1 LGNSLFYLDPLKI
14 FSYTPVLLALS
25 DYGVRHKRKIIGQN
39 GLCPVRL
46 APVFN
51 LQKKI
56 FIGRSFMGRVAI
68 IGVGQSAFVRGYPGS
83 IRELAFEGFK
93 ECMAD
98 AQVSVK
104 EIDASVICSAPE
116 YDKQRSPAGVFAEY
130 LGLTPQPTFYVETLC
145 SSSSTG
151 VKLAYSLIKSGLHD
165 VVVVLGF
172 QKMSEISSAE
182 SQERMGRGAD
192 IQWESPFGT
201 MMPAYYAMYARAHM
215 KKYGTTPEDLA
226 LIRVKAST
234 YGQINEKAV
243 YRKPVALDMFSDP
256 QSPMSGPVASPL
268 RVGDCCANADGS
280 SCIIL
285 ASEEKAKALSKK
297 PVWILGVGAASS
309 PVNMA
314 GRALFTG
321 LAVGEEAGK
330 QAYKMAGVSP
340 KDVDVAEVHD
350 CFTIAE
356 MMAYENLGF
365 AKPGEGKDLIK
376 SKETYKE
383 GIIPVNVDGG
393 LLSKGHP
400 IGATGG
406 SQIRTIVLQLR
417 GQAGDMQVK
426 NPEIGLVHNI
436 GGVGLYGNVTI
447 LGRS

>member
-1 LGNSLFYLDPLKI
+1 
-14 FSYTPVLLALS
+14 
-25 DYGVRHKRKIIGQN
+25 
-39 GLCPVRL
+39 
-46 APVFN
+46 
-51 LQKKI
+51 
-56 FIGRSFMGRVAI
+56 MGKVGI

-93 ECMAD
+93 ECMLD
-98 AQVSVK
+98 ANITTK
-104 EIDASVICSAPE
+104 DIDASVICSAPE

-130 LGLTPQPTFYVETLC
+130 FGLTPQPTFYVESLC
-145 SSSSTG
+145 SSSSMG
-151 VKLAYSLIKSGLHD
+151 VRLAYSLVKSGLHE
-165 VVVVLGF
+165 VVAVVGF

-215 KKYGTTPEDLA
+215 AKYGTTSEDLA
-226 LIRVKAST
+226 LIRVKAAT

-243 YRKPVALDMFSDP
+243 YRKPVTFEMFSDP
-256 QSPMSGPVASPL
+256 ESPMSNPVASPL

-280 SCIIL
+280 SCIIV
-285 ASEEKAKALSKK
+285 ASEEKAKALCKK
-297 PVWILGVGAASS
+297 PVWILGLGAASTA
-309 PVNMA
+309 VNMA
-314 GRALFTG
+314 GRGLFTG
-321 LAVGEEAGK
+321 LTVGEQAGE
-330 QAYKMAGVSP
+330 QAYKMAGITP
-340 KDVDVAEVHD
+340 KDIDVAEVHD

-365 AKPGEGKDLIK
+365 AKAGEGKELIK

-383 GIIPVNVDGG
+383 GSIPVNVDGG

-417 GQAGDMQVK
+417 GEAGEMQVE

-447 LGRS
+447 LGR

>member
-1 LGNSLFYLDPLKI
+1 MDKVG
-14 FSYTPVLLALS
+14 
-25 DYGVRHKRKIIGQN
+25 
-39 GLCPVRL
+39 
-46 APVFN
+46 
-51 LQKKI
+51 
-56 FIGRSFMGRVAI
+56 I

-93 ECMAD
+93 EAIQD
-98 AQVSVK
+98 AGITTK
-104 EIDASVICSAPE
+104 DIGASIICSAPE

-130 LGLTPQPTFYVETLC
+130 MGLIPQPTFYVETLC

-151 VKLAYSLIKSGLHD
+151 VRLAYSLIKSGIHEM
-165 VVVVLGF
+165 VAVIGF

-215 KKYGTTPEDLA
+215 AKYGTTSEDLA
-226 LIRVKAST
+226 LIRVKAAT

-243 YRKPVALDMFSDP
+243 YRKPVTFEMFSDP
-256 QSPMSGPVASPL
+256 ANPMSGPVASPL

-280 SCIIL
+280 SCVIV
-285 ASEEKAKALSKK
+285 ANEEKAKAFSKK
-297 PVWILGVGAASS
+297 PVWILGLGAASTA
-309 PVNMA
+309 VNMA
-314 GRALFTG
+314 GRDLFTG
-321 LAVGEEAGK
+321 LTVGIEAGQ
-330 QAYKMAGVSP
+330 QAYKMAGVGP
-340 KDVDVAEVHD
+340 KDIDVAEVHD

-365 AKPGEGKDLIK
+365 AKPGEGKNLIR

-383 GIIPVNVDGG
+383 GSMPVNVDGG

-417 GQAGDMQVK
+417 GEAGPMQVK
-426 NPEIGLVHNI
+426 DPEIGLVHNI

-447 LGRS
+447 LGR

>member
-1 LGNSLFYLDPLKI
+1 
-14 FSYTPVLLALS
+14 
-25 DYGVRHKRKIIGQN
+25 
-39 GLCPVRL
+39 
-46 APVFN
+46 
-51 LQKKI
+51 
-56 FIGRSFMGRVAI
+56 MGRVAI

-98 AQVSVK
+98 AQISVK
-104 EIDASVICSAPE
+104 DIDASIICSAPE

-130 LGLTPQPTFYVETLC
+130 LGLTPQPTFYVESLC

-165 VVVVLGF
+165 VVTVIGF

-215 KKYGTTPEDLA
+215 EKYGTTLEDLA

-243 YRKPVALDMFSDP
+243 YRKPVALEMFSDP

-285 ASEEKAKALSKK
+285 ASEDKAKALSKK
-297 PVWILGVGAASS
+297 PVWIMGVGAASS

-314 GRALFTG
+314 GRDLFTG

-330 QAYKMAGVSP
+330 QAFEMAGVTP
-340 KDVDVAEVHD
+340 KQIDVAEVHD

-383 GIIPVNVDGG
+383 GSIPVNVDGG

-417 GQAGDMQVK
+417 GEAGEMQVK
-426 NPEIGLVHNI
+426 DPEIGLVHNI

>member
-1 LGNSLFYLDPLKI
+1 
-14 FSYTPVLLALS
+14 
-25 DYGVRHKRKIIGQN
+25 
-39 GLCPVRL
+39 
-46 APVFN
+46 
-51 LQKKI
+51 
-56 FIGRSFMGRVAI
+56 MGKVGI
-68 IGVGQSAFVRGYPGS
+68 IGVGQSAFVRGFPGS
-83 IRELAFEGFK
+83 IRELAFEGYK

-98 AQVSVK
+98 AKLSVK
-104 EIDASVICSAPE
+104 DIDATVVCSAPE
-116 YDKQRSPAGVFAEY
+116 YDKQRSPAGVLAEY
-130 LGLTPQPTFYVETLC
+130 LGLTPQPTFYLESLC

-151 VKLAYSLIKSGLHD
+151 LKVAYSLVKSGLHE
-165 VVVVLGF
+165 VVMVIGF

-215 KKYGTTPEDLA
+215 AKYGTTPEDLA

-243 YRKPVALDMFSDP
+243 YRKAVALEMFSDAQNP
-256 QSPMSGPVASPL
+256 ISGPVASPL
-268 RVGDCCANADGS
+268 RVGDCCANADGC
-280 SCIIL
+280 SCLIV
-285 ASEEKAKALSKK
+285 ANEEKAKALSKK
-297 PVWILGVGAASS
+297 PVWILGVGAASA

-314 GRALFTG
+314 GRDLFTG
-321 LAVGEEAGK
+321 LAVAQEAGK
-330 QAYKMAGVSP
+330 QAYKMAGVTP
-340 KDVDVAEVHD
+340 KEIDVAEVHD

-365 AKPGEGKDLIK
+365 AEPGGGKDLIRG
-376 SKETYKE
+376 KETYKD
-383 GIIPVNVDGG
+383 GSIPVNVDGG

-417 GQAGDMQVK
+417 GEAGSMQVK

-447 LGRS
+447 LGRA